1 MDINQ
6 LIKEAMLAKDSVR
19 LSSLRAIKSAFLV
32 AQTEKGAGEIDDVAK
47 QKIIQKQVKQRKDAA
62 AIYLEQNRQDLAD
75 DEMAQVA
82 VLEEFLPEQLSED
95 KIREVVTAVITQVGA
110 SSMADMGKVMGSAN
124 HSWQVKLMAN
134 LLLRLLNQYYKVNL

>member
-32 AQTEKGAGEIDDVAK
+32 AQTEKGAGEIDDAAK

-95 KIREVVTAVITQVGA
+95 KIREVVNAVITQVGA

-124 HSWQVKLMAN
+124 QQLAGKADGKLVSKIVKSIL
-134 LLLRLLNQYYKVNL
+134 QS

>member
-32 AQTEKGAGEIDDVAK
+32 AQTEKGAGDLDDAAK

-62 AIYLEQNRQDLAD
+62 AIFLEQNRQDLAD
-75 DEMAQVA
+75 DELAQVA
-82 VLEEFLPEQLSED
+82 ILEEFLPEQLSED
-95 KIREVVTAVITQVGA
+95 KIREVVTAVIAQVGA

-124 HSWQVKLMAN
+124 QQLAGKADGKLIAQIVKS
-134 LLLRLLNQYYKVNL
+134 LLS

>member
-32 AQTEKGAGEIDDVAK
+32 AQTEKGAGELDDAAK

-75 DEMAQVA
+75 DELAQVTI
-82 VLEEFLPEQLSED
+82 LEEFLPEQLSED
-95 KIREVVTAVITQVGA
+95 KIREVVTAVIAQVGA

-124 HSWQVKLMAN
+124 QQLAGKADGKLIAQIVKS
-134 LLLRLLNQYYKVNL
+134 LLS

>member
-19 LSSLRAIKSAFLV
+19 LSSLRAIKSAFLL
-32 AQTEKGAGEIDDVAK
+32 AQTEKGAGDLDDAAK

-82 VLEEFLPEQLSED
+82 ILEEFLPEQLSED
-95 KIREVVTAVITQVGA
+95 KIREVVTAVIAQVGA
-110 SSMADMGKVMGSAN
+110 SSMADMGKVMGTVNQQLAGKADGKIIA
-124 HSWQVKLMAN
+124 QIVKS
-134 LLLRLLNQYYKVNL
+134 LLL

>member
-32 AQTEKGAGEIDDVAK
+32 AQTEKGAGDLDDAAK

-62 AIYLEQNRQDLAD
+62 TIYLEQNRQDLAD
-75 DEMAQVA
+75 DELAQVA
-82 VLEEFLPEQLSED
+82 ILEEFLPEQLSED
-95 KIREVVTAVITQVGA
+95 KIREVVTAIIAQVGA

-124 HSWQVKLMAN
+124 QQLAGKADGKLIAQIVKS
-134 LLLRLLNQYYKVNL
+134 LLS

>member
-32 AQTEKGAGEIDDVAK
+32 AQTEKGAGDLDDTAK

-75 DEMAQVA
+75 DELAQVA
-82 VLEEFLPEQLSED
+82 ILEEFLPEQLSED
-95 KIREVVTAVITQVGA
+95 KIREFVTAVIAQVGA
-110 SSMADMGKVMGSAN
+110 SSMAYMGKVMGSAN
-124 HSWQVKLMAN
+124 QQLAGKADGKIIAQIVKS
-134 LLLRLLNQYYKVNL
+134 LLS

>member
-19 LSSLRAIKSAFLV
+19 LLSLRAIKSAFLV
-32 AQTEKGAGEIDDVAK
+32 AQTEKGAGDLDDTAK

-82 VLEEFLPEQLSED
+82 ILEEFLPEQLSED
-95 KIREVVTAVITQVGA
+95 KIREVVTAVITQLGA

-124 HSWQVKLMAN
+124 QQLAGKADGKLIAQIVKSILS
-134 LLLRLLNQYYKVNL
+134 

>member
-32 AQTEKGAGEIDDVAK
+32 AQTEKGAGDLDDAAK

-75 DEMAQVA
+75 DELAQVA
-82 VLEEFLPEQLSED
+82 ILEEFLPEQLSED
-95 KIREVVTAVITQVGA
+95 KIREVVTAVITQLGA

-124 HSWQVKLMAN
+124 QQLAGKADGKLIAQIVKSILS
-134 LLLRLLNQYYKVNL
+134 

>member
-32 AQTEKGAGEIDDVAK
+32 AQTEKGAGDLDDAAK

-75 DEMAQVA
+75 DELAQVA
-82 VLEEFLPEQLSED
+82 ILEEFLPEQLSED
-95 KIREVVTAVITQVGA
+95 KIREVVTAVIAQVGA
-110 SSMADMGKVMGSAN
+110 SSMADMGKVIGSAK
-124 HSWQVKLMAN
+124 QKLAGKADGKLIAQIVKS
-134 LLLRLLNQYYKVNL
+134 LLS

>member
-32 AQTEKGAGEIDDVAK
+32 AQTEKGAGDLDDAAK

-62 AIYLEQNRQDLAD
+62 AIYLEQNRQDLYD
-75 DEMAQVA
+75 DEMGQVA
-82 VLEEFLPEQLSED
+82 ILEEFLPEQLSED
-95 KIREVVTAVITQVGA
+95 KIREVVTAVIAQVGA

-124 HSWQVKLMAN
+124 QQLAGKADGKLIAQIVKS
-134 LLLRLLNQYYKVNL
+134 LLS

>member
-19 LSSLRAIKSAFLV
+19 LSSLRAVKSAFLV
-32 AQTEKGAGEIDDVAK
+32 AQTEKGAGDLDDAAK

-82 VLEEFLPEQLSED
+82 ILEEFLPDQLSED
-95 KIREVVTAVITQVGA
+95 KIREVVTSVIAQVGA
-110 SSMADMGKVMGSAN
+110 SSMADMSKVMGSVNQQLVGKADGKLIA
-124 HSWQVKLMAN
+124 QIVKS
-134 LLLRLLNQYYKVNL
+134 LLS

>member
-32 AQTEKGAGEIDDVAK
+32 AQTEKGAGELDDAAK

-75 DEMAQVA
+75 DELAQVA
-82 VLEEFLPEQLSED
+82 ILEEFLPEQLSED
-95 KIREVVTAVITQVGA
+95 KIREVVTAVIAQVGA

-124 HSWQVKLMAN
+124 QQLAGKADGKHIAQIVKS
-134 LLLRLLNQYYKVNL
+134 LLS

>member
-32 AQTEKGAGEIDDVAK
+32 AQTEKGAGDLNDTAK

-62 AIYLEQNRQDLAD
+62 AIYLEQNRKDLAS

-82 VLEEFLPEQLSED
+82 ILEEFLPEQLSED
-95 KIREVVTAVITQVGA
+95 KIREVVTAVIAQVGA
-110 SSMADMGKVMGSAN
+110 SSMADMGKVMGIVNQQLAGKADGKLIA
-124 HSWQVKLMAN
+124 QIVKS
-134 LLLRLLNQYYKVNL
+134 LLL

>member
-32 AQTEKGAGEIDDVAK
+32 AQTEKGAGDLDDTAK

-75 DEMAQVA
+75 DELAQVA
-82 VLEEFLPEQLSED
+82 ILEEFLPEQLSED
-95 KIREVVTAVITQVGA
+95 KIREVVTAVIAQVGA

-124 HSWQVKLMAN
+124 HQLAGKADGKLIAQIVKS
-134 LLLRLLNQYYKVNL
+134 LLS

>member
-32 AQTEKGAGEIDDVAK
+32 AQTEKGAGVLDDAAK

-62 AIYLEQNRQDLAD
+62 AIYLEQNRQDLYD

-82 VLEEFLPEQLSED
+82 ILEEFLPEQLSED
-95 KIREVVTAVITQVGA
+95 KIREVVTAVIAQVGA
-110 SSMADMGKVMGSAN
+110 SSMSDMGKVMGTVNQQLAGKADGKLIA
-124 HSWQVKLMAN
+124 HIVKS
-134 LLLRLLNQYYKVNL
+134 LLL

>member
-1 MDINQ
+1 MDIKQ

-32 AQTEKGAGEIDDVAK
+32 AQTEKGAGDLDDAAK

-82 VLEEFLPEQLSED
+82 ILEEFLPEQLSED
-95 KIREVVTAVITQVGA
+95 KIREVVTAVIAQVGA

-124 HSWQVKLMAN
+124 QQLAGKADGKLIAQIVKS
-134 LLLRLLNQYYKVNL
+134 LLS

>member
-19 LSSLRAIKSAFLV
+19 LSSLRAIKSAFLL
-32 AQTEKGAGEIDDVAK
+32 AQTEKGAGDLDDTAK

-62 AIYLEQNRQDLAD
+62 AIYLEQNRKDLAS

-82 VLEEFLPEQLSED
+82 ILEEFLPEQLSED
-95 KIREVVTAVITQVGA
+95 KIREVVNAVIAQVGA

-124 HSWQVKLMAN
+124 QQLAGKADGKLIAQIVKS
-134 LLLRLLNQYYKVNL
+134 LLS

>member
-1 MDINQ
+1 MDVNQ

-32 AQTEKGAGEIDDVAK
+32 ALTEKGAGELDDAAK

-82 VLEEFLPEQLSED
+82 ILEEFLPEQLSED
-95 KIREVVTAVITQVGA
+95 KIREVVTAVIAQVGA
-110 SSMADMGKVMGSAN
+110 SSMADMGKVMGSVNQQLAGKADGKLIA
-124 HSWQVKLMAN
+124 QIVKS
-134 LLLRLLNQYYKVNL
+134 LLS

>member
-32 AQTEKGAGEIDDVAK
+32 AQTEKGAGDLDDAAK

-62 AIYLEQNRQDLAD
+62 AIYLEQKRQDLAD

-82 VLEEFLPEQLSED
+82 ILEEFLTEQLSED
-95 KIREVVTAVITQVGA
+95 KIREVVTAVIAQVGA

-124 HSWQVKLMAN
+124 QKLAGKADGKLIAQIVKS
-134 LLLRLLNQYYKVNL
+134 LLS

>member
-32 AQTEKGAGEIDDVAK
+32 AQTEKGAGELDDAAK

-75 DEMAQVA
+75 DELAQVA
-82 VLEEFLPEQLSED
+82 ILEEFLPEQLSQD
-95 KIREVVTAVITQVGA
+95 KIREVVTAIIAQVGA

-124 HSWQVKLMAN
+124 QQLAGKADGKLIAQIVKS
-134 LLLRLLNQYYKVNL
+134 LLS

>member
-32 AQTEKGAGEIDDVAK
+32 AQTEKGAGDLDDAAK

-82 VLEEFLPEQLSED
+82 ILEEFLPEQLSED
-95 KIREVVTAVITQVGA
+95 KIREVVTTVIAQVGA
-110 SSMADMGKVMGSAN
+110 SSMTDMGKVMGKVNQQLAGKADGKLIA
-124 HSWQVKLMAN
+124 QIVKS
-134 LLLRLLNQYYKVNL
+134 LLL

>member
-32 AQTEKGAGEIDDVAK
+32 AQTEKGAGDLDDTAK

-62 AIYLEQNRQDLAD
+62 TIYLEQNRQDLAD
-75 DEMAQVA
+75 DELAQVA
-82 VLEEFLPEQLSED
+82 ILEEFLPEQLSED
-95 KIREVVTAVITQVGA
+95 KIRKVVTSVIAQVGA

-124 HSWQVKLMAN
+124 QQLVGKADGKLIAQIVKS
-134 LLLRLLNQYYKVNL
+134 LLS

>member
-32 AQTEKGAGEIDDVAK
+32 AQTEKGAGELDDAAK

-75 DEMAQVA
+75 DELAQVA
-82 VLEEFLPEQLSED
+82 ILEEFLPEQLSED
-95 KIREVVTAVITQVGA
+95 KIREVVTAIIAQVGA

-124 HSWQVKLMAN
+124 QQLTGKADGKLIAQIVKS
-134 LLLRLLNQYYKVNL
+134 LLSK

>member
-32 AQTEKGAGEIDDVAK
+32 AQTEKGAGDLNDTAK

-62 AIYLEQNRQDLAD
+62 AIYLEQNRKDLAS

-82 VLEEFLPEQLSED
+82 ILEEFLPEQLSED
-95 KIREVVTAVITQVGA
+95 KIREVVTAVIAQVGA
-110 SSMADMGKVMGSAN
+110 SSMADMGKVMGTVNQQLAGKADGKLIA
-124 HSWQVKLMAN
+124 QIVKS
-134 LLLRLLNQYYKVNL
+134 LLL